1 MPASILKSLN
11 LAKEK
16 MASYILSNKAV
27 EDLSTIW
34 NYTFE
39 AWSERQADKYYYMLL
54 DFCQD
59 LADGKILG
67 KHYPEINLE
76 LFGFRAGQH
85 IVFYRLTKNRIEIVR
100 ILHSRMD
107 LKNRIQ
113 E

>member
-1 MPASILKSLN
+1 MPASILKSLK
-11 LAKEK
+11 LQKEK

-34 NYTFE
+34 NYSFE
-39 AWSERQADKYYYMLL
+39 AWSEKQADKYYYMLL

-59 LADGKILG
+59 LVDGKILG
-67 KHYPEINLE
+67 KHYPEIDLE
-76 LFGFRAGQH
+76 LFGCRAVQP
-85 IVFYRLTKNRIEIVR
+85 IVFYKKTNNRIEIIR